1 MRARRRPGPARS
13 TALAATRTADW
24 SAADRDA
31 LASVVHALRPS
42 PRHLTDILDWVD
54 DIVARDGGSPGHLL
68 ADPALQAA
76 LRGGSAPDRLKRW
89 KARLR
94 RLRYP
99 RLVARETLVAE
110 RIRAL
115 GLGAA
120 IQIVPPPDLEGDE
133 LLFHL
138 RARSAEELQAA
149 LERLRER
156 LVDGSIAALFALLD
170 EA

>member
-1 MRARRRPGPARS
+1 M
-13 TALAATRTADW
+13 
-24 SAADRDA
+24 ADRDV
-31 LASVVHALRPS
+31 LASVVQALRPS

-54 DIVARDGGSPGHLL
+54 DIVARDGGRPGQVL
-68 ADPALQAA
+68 ADSALQAA

-99 RLVARETLVAE
+99 RLAAREALVTE

-115 GLGAA
+115 GLGSA
-120 IQIVPPPDLEGDE
+120 IQVVPPPELEGDA
-133 LLFHL
+133 LLFCL
-138 RARSAEELQAA
+138 RARSADELQAA
-149 LERLRER
+149 LERLHARAG
-156 LVDGSIAALFALLD
+156 DGSIAALFALLD